1 MADLRVAVDF
11 GTTNSVVAV
20 AEQGSVR
27 VVPLPDVTRATLTA
41 NAEPSPLVPTA
52 VFVTGRQRRSW
63 PYFWRAPGFACL
75 VGRAARE
82 RNYDGQSPAFAQ
94 SFKRFLGD
102 QPHRPVARTGAN
114 ETVSAREAATLF
126 LRETLALAAR
136 QTGAR
141 RKISDLTIPVPVGY
155 YETYRAE
162 LAALARRLGVSRLR
176 TLDEPVAAALGYGVN
191 VARGE
196 TLLVVDWGG
205 GTLNLAAVQLGP
217 DAANEAGA
225 APILAKHMVRVGG
238 DDVDRFLLTHLL
250 GSDLAE
256 LPDWQHDALWEVTRL
271 KEAGGGPF
279 RWRGVNRTLTPED
292 FARVLDENGLYDSL
306 RTVLDDI
313 KAQLGSMAV
322 DEVLLTGGSTLLPG
336 VAAVVDEAFPRA
348 VVRHDPA
355 WVFTAVATGAARFA
369 AGIAVD
375 DFVYHDYAL
384 AVQNPQTHQ
393 REYELLV
400 PRRTRYPTRPDF
412 ATRYYADYAGMDEM
426 RFRVCE
432 IGRLGQA
439 AVAWQAKTG
448 AGAAVY
454 WTPQADTGHALAVEL
469 NPDDAPLALS
479 PPGRGT
485 SPRLRVTYSIN
496 ADRWLCTTVEDLVR
510 KQILRDNEPVARLR

>member
-1 MADLRVAVDF
+1 MADDLRVAVDF

-20 AEQGSVR
+20 AEAGSVR
-27 VVPLPDVTRATLTA
+27 VVALPDVARATLTA
-41 NAEPSPLVPTA
+41 GGEPSALVPTA
-52 VFVTGRQRRSW
+52 VFVTGRQKRRW
-63 PYFWRAPGFACL
+63 PFFWRAPGFASL
-75 VGRAARE
+75 VGQAARE

-102 QPHRPVARTGAN
+102 QPHRPVARTER
-114 ETVSAREAATLF
+114 ETVSAREAAFLF

-141 RKISDLTIPVPVGY
+141 KISDLTIPVPVGY
-155 YETYRAE
+155 FETYRAE

-217 DAANEAGA
+217 DANQAGA

-271 KEAGGGPF
+271 KEAGGGAF
-279 RWRGVNRTLTPED
+279 HWRGVNRTLTPDD
-292 FARVLDENGLYDSL
+292 FARVLDENGLYDAL
-306 RTVLDDI
+306 RTALGDI
-313 KAQLGSMAV
+313 QAQLAGTAV

-336 VAAVVDEAFPRA
+336 VAAVVDAAFPRA

-384 AVQNPQTHQ
+384 AVQNPQTHR

-400 PRRTRYPTRPDF
+400 PRRTRYPTKNDF
-412 ATRYYADYAGMDEM
+412 AVRYYADYAGMDEM

-439 AVAWQAKTG
+439 AVAWQARAGTG
-448 AGAAVY
+448 EAVY
-454 WTPQADTGHALAVEL
+454 WTPQADVEHALAVEL

-510 KQILRDNEPVARLR
+510 KQILRANEPVARLR